1 MRGTT
6 KSFSDEGLGFLT
18 PDDDSKDVFVH
29 FSAVNKDVL
38 VPDDGSKDVVVQL
51 SAVNKDGLKSLDD
64 IRRSDLAYAALT
76 ISWARTKAATARE
89 RAFQAWFDEPNA

>member
-6 KSFSDEGLGFLT
+6 KFFSNEGLGFLT

-38 VPDDGSKDVVVQL
+38 APDDGSKDVVVHF
-51 SAVNKDGLKSLDD
+51 SAVNKDGLKSFDD
-64 IRRSDLAYAALT
+64 VRRSDLAYSALT
-76 ISWARTKAATARE
+76 ILWTRTSVAAASE
-89 RAFQAWFDEPNA
+89 SAFQAWFDEPPA